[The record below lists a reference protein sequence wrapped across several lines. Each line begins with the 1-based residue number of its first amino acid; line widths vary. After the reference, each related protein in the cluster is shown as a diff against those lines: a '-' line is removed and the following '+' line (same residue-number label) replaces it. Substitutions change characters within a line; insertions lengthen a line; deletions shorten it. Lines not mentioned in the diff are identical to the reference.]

1 MSALHLAVI
10 VLAVVALAAWWA
22 WRGRFGVDRARPVVS
37 RFDGQAY
44 RVHSAHGAR
53 QRAADLIAAINDRV
67 VSVLRALRRR
77 HAGAG
82 GARGAAAARMLARY
96 DPDSLVENSPRDPA
110 GDTSYCIDKGAVL
123 ALCLRERDPAESGDP
138 AVHDFHDLD
147 TLTFVALHEL
157 AHMAVDEI
165 DHTPGFWAAFRF
177 VLEVAESEGVYTSPD
192 FEAAPRRYCGMTI
205 DYSPRWDDSVPRYP

>member
-1 MSALHLAVI
+1 MVMLGGMLGA
-10 VLAVVALAAWWA
+10 ALAGWFLLPAA
-22 WRGRFGVDRARPVVS
+22 LLRP
-37 RFDGQAY
+37 
-44 RVHSAHGAR
+44 
-53 QRAADLIAAINDRV
+53 LINE
-67 VSVLRALRRR
+67 
-77 HAGAG
+77 G
-82 GARGAAAARMLARY
+82 GWNAAARMLARY
-96 DPDSLVENSPRDPA
+96 DPDSLVENSPRDPS

-157 AHMAVDEI
+157 AHMAVDEL